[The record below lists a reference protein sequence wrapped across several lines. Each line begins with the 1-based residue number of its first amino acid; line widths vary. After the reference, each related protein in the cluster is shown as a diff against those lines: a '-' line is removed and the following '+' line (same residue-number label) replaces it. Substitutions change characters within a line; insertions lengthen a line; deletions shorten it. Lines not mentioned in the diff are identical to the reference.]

1 MKRKILLPT
10 DFSANSI
17 KAINYAL
24 ELYKD
29 EPCVFYFLNVFY
41 IKAKDIESII
51 NMDKGSPMYEASK
64 ANSETGLK
72 KLLEHLESTGKQSTQ
87 HSFETVTVFN
97 NILEAIKTVVEEKDI
112 ELIVMGNRGETNS
125 RSIVYGNTALDVMEK
140 IRNCPVIVVPQ
151 SAKMGLPKEIVFP
164 TSFKTHFKNRELSY
178 LIDIAKKCNASIKV
192 LHISNKDNLTEKQ
205 LNSQKLLEE
214 NLEDVNHSFHYLRNL
229 SVPAAINCF
238 VESRESDMVA
248 FINKKH
254 TFFSSILSQ
263 PLVKG
268 IAYES
273 KVPMLVMHDLRN

>member
-10 DFSANSI
+10 DFSDNSSQ
-17 KAINYAL
+17 AINYAT

-29 EPCVFYFLNVFY
+29 VPCVFYLLNVFY
-41 IKAKDIESII
+41 IKSKDIESII

-64 ANSETGLK
+64 ANSESGLN
-72 KLLEHLESTGKQSTQ
+72 KLLDHLDPKENGNPN

-97 NILEAIKTVVEEKDI
+97 NIVEAIKTVVEEKDI

-164 TSFKTHFKNRELSY
+164 TSYKTHFKNRELSY
-178 LIDIAKKCNASIKV
+178 LIDIAKKCDASIKV
-192 LHISNKDNLTEKQ
+192 LHISNEDHLTEKQ
-205 LNSQKLLEE
+205 LKSKKLLEDIFK
-214 NLEDVNHSFHYLRNL
+214 DVNHSFHYLSNM
-229 SVPAAINCF
+229 SVPKAINCF

-268 IAYES
+268 IAYDS